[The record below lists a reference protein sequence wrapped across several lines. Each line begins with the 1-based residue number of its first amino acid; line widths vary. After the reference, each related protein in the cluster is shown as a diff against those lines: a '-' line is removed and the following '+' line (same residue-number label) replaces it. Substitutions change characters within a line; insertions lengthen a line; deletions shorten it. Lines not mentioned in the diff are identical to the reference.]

1 MDKPSAQIEE
11 LEALFKLLEKGAIT
25 KDEYDMQKKAIL
37 ASHQDDAEANCT
49 EEIIAQ
55 EPDRQDQQQP
65 SFTPSQPQ
73 QHSALLE
80 PNPSTSSA
88 AQSAVPPKKQ
98 NNSVKII
105 LILVIG
111 LIILVAM
118 YFIFRSKEEPK
129 TAPVAVAASNTNMA
143 SNIQPASAP
152 QVASETGS
160 ETASE
165 AKQTNQQEEISE
177 DATGLSLNTRTPEEL
192 NNLLIKYQQQRS
204 RAEARLRKVWAGLDE
219 DFKNSILDEQKI
231 WDNTALEENCTLEG
245 YKSPEALQVAKLYC
259 ESSIINSRAETLLER
274 QKEDLAQIKE
284 EMVDQA
290 EQKSKDA
297 IQRLEIT
304 WKTIPQD
311 VQQNLNQ
318 TYLQWIEE
326 TTGYCL
332 SRPTAKNVP
341 QTKINMYQCI
351 SDKAEKKIQ
360 ELNGYKI

>member
-73 QHSALLE
+73 QHSASLE

-259 ESSIINSRAETLLER
+259 ESGIINSRAETLLER

>member
-49 EEIIAQ
+49 EETIAQ
-55 EPDRQDQQQP
+55 EPDRQEQQQP

-73 QHSALLE
+73 QHSASPE
-80 PNPSTSSA
+80 PNPSTNSA
-88 AQSAVPPKKQ
+88 TQSALTPKKQ
-98 NNSVKII
+98 SNSVKII

-129 TAPVAVAASNTNMA
+129 TAPVAVAASSTNMA

-152 QVASETGS
+152 QVAS

-204 RAEARLRKVWAGLDE
+204 RAEARLRKVWTGLDE

-259 ESSIINSRAETLLER
+259 ESGIINSRAETLLER

>member
-37 ASHQDDAEANCT
+37 ASHQDDAKANCT

-65 SFTPSQPQ
+65 SFTPSQQ
-73 QHSALLE
+73 QHSASPE
-80 PNPSTSSA
+80 PNPSTNTA
-88 AQSAVPPKKQ
+88 TQSALPPKKQ
-98 NNSVKII
+98 SNSVKII
-105 LILVIG
+105 LILVVG

-129 TAPVAVAASNTNMA
+129 TAPVAVTASSTNMT
-143 SNIQPASAP
+143 SNILPASAP
-152 QVASETGS
+152 QVASETGN

-165 AKQTNQQEEISE
+165 AKQTNQPEEISE
-177 DATGLSLNTRTPEEL
+177 DATGLNLNTRTPEEL

-231 WDNTALEENCTLEG
+231 WDNTALDENCTLEG

-259 ESSIINSRAETLLER
+259 ESGIINSRAETLLER